1 MSQARQLRAD
11 IERSRETARN
21 IVAQHERTQPLR
33 ARVNDAAAKVQLMNT
48 ELAFNEGVTHVLEE
62 VQKFTAHISNGRKAI
77 EGEQINES
85 ITSLEA
91 AEKFVQSSNLWRYS
105 NVASLVQGRLSSLRN
120 DIVNLLLSCWAR
132 QVRLSK
138 NELEIRPNDETGKFA
153 AEDLPI
159 HKRGKS
165 NTNIRTIGTI
175 ESYNFVISS

>member
-33 ARVNDAAAKVQLMNT
+33 AQVKDAAAKVQLMNT

-62 VQKFTAHISNGRKAI
+62 VQKFTAHISNGRKAV

-85 ITSLEA
+85 ITSIEA
-91 AEKFVQSSNLWRYS
+91 AEQFIRSSDLLRYG

-120 DIVNLLLSCWAR
+120 DIANLLLSCWTR
-132 QVRLSK
+132 QVELNK
-138 NELEIRPNDETGKFA
+138 YELEIRPNDDTGKSA
-153 AEDLPI
+153 A
-159 HKRGKS
+159 
-165 NTNIRTIGTI
+165 
-175 ESYNFVISS
+175 Y